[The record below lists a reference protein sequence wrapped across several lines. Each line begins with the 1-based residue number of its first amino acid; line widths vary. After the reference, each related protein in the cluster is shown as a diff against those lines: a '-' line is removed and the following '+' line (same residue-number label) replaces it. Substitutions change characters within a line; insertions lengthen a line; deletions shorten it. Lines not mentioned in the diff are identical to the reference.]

1 MKNGLPV
8 TPFED
13 YQRLYE
19 TDVRHFG
26 EDVSA
31 TYDYRGYVHFNR
43 EPGENKTLYR
53 DVLATNGVLKELGG
67 KGVHIGTDGV
77 LDYTNGMPDR
87 ESQGPE
93 SIHEYNIYINVPPET
108 QKAQNVFVLLDGC
121 FPVEGK
127 PSYMD
132 EEDVTYAQGR
142 DGYIVMRLD
151 LDPAKDPLAR
161 KKAHFIHESI
171 VQHLQNKGSLADVE
185 KLVYQIMRRLRQAEG
200 QQKAA

>member
-8 TPFED
+8 TPFEE
-13 YQRLYE
+13 YRRLYE

-26 EDVSA
+26 EDISA

-53 DVLATNGVLKELGG
+53 DVLATNGILKELGG

-93 SIHEYNIYINVPPET
+93 SIHEYNIYINVPP
-108 QKAQNVFVLLDGC
+108 
-121 FPVEGK
+121 K
-127 PSYMD
+127 PKKRKTSSSSSTGASPWK
-132 EEDVTYAQGR
+132 ESPLTW
-142 DGYIVMRLD
+142 MR
-151 LDPAKDPLAR
+151 K
-161 KKAHFIHESI
+161 
-171 VQHLQNKGSLADVE
+171 
-185 KLVYQIMRRLRQAEG
+185 M
-200 QQKAA
+200 